1 MFPDH
6 LNHRSRFYGHSG
18 SHPLTMYEEESTCLS
33 WFIGSIKFSKELSTL
48 QTSLFIT
55 RSRLFANL
63 HWTMKEQ
70 SKTAVCSWQGMAP
83 VAISRRTCRANR
95 YLKMGG
101 ILLVNVSKGVEI
113 LCGSCPSVDYYEN
126 LIPSLNHYFQSR
138 GRRHFFLSLIRHPYT
153 VTRSYEFPVILTMHK
168 YLVYSSSSK
177 PGSGV

>member
-1 MFPDH
+1 MCSLFIHVKTWQVELRSMHVISEREIRHADFYMKWLSRANHNSNKNNKHCLRLGTNVFKTMNCSISYARKPSMSMFPDH
-6 LNHRSRFYGHSG
+6 LNHSSRFYGHSG
-18 SHPLTMYEEESTCLS
+18 SHILTMYEEESTCLS

-95 YLKMGG
+95 YLKIGG
-101 ILLVNVSKGVEI
+101 IL
-113 LCGSCPSVDYYEN
+113 
-126 LIPSLNHYFQSR
+126 
-138 GRRHFFLSLIRHPYT
+138 
-153 VTRSYEFPVILTMHK
+153 
-168 YLVYSSSSK
+168 
-177 PGSGV
+177 